1 MRIVEILLP
10 KGTSDRSLSPQA
22 LRKIDALQKRM
33 DAYVDKILDPQ
44 TSEKGR
50 EFLKSRLRDD
60 YYDLRN
66 TIPRTHAVAENEALV
81 QYEVYDT
88 RTGTR
93 VSGPYSTSKR
103 ARGISDKKDLEY
115 GAVRYGVRPVSGKPM
130 MEAVHKLPLSDDD
143 FKMVKELMLKPI
155 PAAVAPIFILE
166 IIEDDEL
173 NDQLLELENSNPGMD
188 VRPIV
193 AEWFR
198 RVMPDQMHRFTGIE
212 PDMAQKNGVL
222 SPIHG
227 YDSRMYKGTNDP
239 LTGDAYGSY

>member
-1 MRIVEILLP
+1 
-10 KGTSDRSLSPQA
+10 
-22 LRKIDALQKRM
+22 
-33 DAYVDKILDPQ
+33 
-44 TSEKGR
+44 
-50 EFLKSRLRDD
+50 
-60 YYDLRN
+60 
-66 TIPRTHAVAENEALV
+66 VAENEALV